1 MEQKDTREDNMF
13 SNGQSLTEQAE
24 FAFREKHASMSVMI
38 KKTDKIVTA
47 IYMVTDFVSES
58 EPIRPRLRS
67 LSLSIHGSVRKIG
80 ARSSEPHYALADEV
94 VRTIEETSSLI
105 KLASTIGLV
114 SEMNGQILVTEL
126 EKTSAEI
133 KKLYGDKKVMVAT
146 HPGYANILL
155 TPTMFDVPPEPVP
168 IPEIHK
174 GQEIFKGQIQTQK
187 ITNFPS
193 QYQSHVP
200 MRTESFA
207 KKSDIGMKIAR
218 RNDVL
223 NVVRSKG
230 RVSIK
235 DITSILKDIS
245 EKTVQRELLALV
257 HEGVLV
263 KEGEKR
269 WSVYRLR

>member
-1 MEQKDTREDNMF
+1 MEQKDTQSENTF
-13 SNGQSLTEQAE
+13 SNGQNLAGQAE

-47 IYMVTDFVSES
+47 IYMVTDFISET
-58 EPIRPRLRS
+58 EPIRPRLRT
-67 LSLSIHGSVRKIG
+67 LSLSIHASVRKIG

-94 VRTIEETSSLI
+94 TRTIEETSSLI
-105 KLASTIGLV
+105 KLATTIGLI

-126 EKTSAEI
+126 EKTTSEI

-155 TPTMFDVPPEPVP
+155 TPQMFDVPTEPMP
-168 IPEIHK
+168 LPEIHK
-174 GQEIFKGQIQTQK
+174 GQEIFKGQTLIQKPQSFQT
-187 ITNFPS
+187 P
-193 QYQSHVP
+193 YQQRTSFK
-200 MRTESFA
+200 TESFV

-257 HEGVLV
+257 QEGVLV

-269 WSVYRLR
+269 WSIYRMR